1 MKNMFFVEH
10 IGTTISLKT
19 VSLKTVPIAIANDIS
34 KAYYQKEFVICF
46 LSSIY
51 GRFME
56 YLIGAL

>member
-10 IGTTISLKT
+10 IGKSISLKT

-34 KAYYQKEFVICF
+34 KAYSQKEFVICF